1 MLRKTKSLS
10 SIPPIST
17 RTKGGLKKKRKE
29 KKGEGM
35 VRVCVCA
42 IHRTATLKNLAA
54 R

>member
-1 MLRKTKSLS
+1 MLRTTKSLFNS
-10 SIPPIST
+10 SNFNKNERGI
-17 RTKGGLKKKRKE
+17 KKKRKE

-35 VRVCVCA
+35 VCVCA

>member
-1 MLRKTKSLS
+1 MLRTTKSRVNS
-10 SIPPIST
+10 SNFHKNERGI
-17 RTKGGLKKKRKE
+17 KKKRKE